1 MASMQEVEWEACL
14 IPPRKDPEL
23 EREIRKTWGIVPPVT
38 RFLSHS
44 PWVARSFA
52 RGNFHHGKLVHIPIR
67 LADVV
72 YLAVSQD
79 NSCRY
84 CFAAQRA
91 LLRIQG
97 FDKERIARIEQAFVS
112 AEDDPRESLVLDYA
126 RKISQSN
133 PPPTAADRVALRQAG
148 YSDEAITEIAYVAT
162 FTVGANRLGTLPAL
176 PVDDVE
182 GFEDRWHVRLLRPL
196 IARMQHSKE
205 QQGQP
210 DSLPPELKTGPFAYV
225 DLEFDGLPLARVS
238 RETMEAAWSSSVLSQ
253 RAKGLVFAV
262 VARGLD
268 SKRSEQE
275 ARRLLAPL
283 GLDDGD
289 VDEILSHLASPK
301 LDPIEA
307 AIVPFARETI
317 RYRPADIQ
325 RRARKLLEQLSV
337 EQFMEFVG
345 VVGLANGICRRSLAL
360 CEN

>member
-1 MASMQEVEWEACL
+1 MPRMQDVEWEPCL
-14 IPPRKDPEL
+14 IPPRKDAEL
-23 EREIRKTWGIVPPVT
+23 EREVRKTWGIVLPVI
-38 RFLSHS
+38 RFLSYS
-44 PWVARSFA
+44 PWLARSFA

-84 CFAAQRA
+84 CFAGQRA

-97 FDKERIARIEQAFVS
+97 FDKERIARIEQAFAS

-133 PPPTAADRVALRQAG
+133 PPPTATDRDALRQAG
-148 YSDEAITEIAYVAT
+148 YSDEAIKEIVCVAT
-162 FTVGANRLGTLPAL
+162 YTVVGNRLATLPAL

-205 QQGQP
+205 RQGQP
-210 DSLPPELKTGPFAYV
+210 EFLPPELRTGPFAYV
-225 DLEFDGLPLARVS
+225 DLECDGLPIARVS
-238 RETMEAAWSSSVLSQ
+238 RETIQSAWSSPVLTQ

-275 ARRLLAPL
+275 ARRLLAPH

-337 EQFMEFVG
+337 ERFMEFAG
-345 VVGLANGICRRSLAL
+345 VVGIANGICRRSLAL

>member
-1 MASMQEVEWEACL
+1 MASMQDVEWEACL
-14 IPPRKDPEL
+14 VPPRKDPEL
-23 EREIRKTWGIVPPVT
+23 EREFRKTWGTVPPVARYLT
-38 RFLSHS
+38 HS
-44 PWVARSFA
+44 PWLARILV
-52 RGNFHHGKLVHIPIR
+52 RGTFRHGQLVHIDIR
-67 LADVV
+67 LAELIF
-72 YLAVSQD
+72 LAVSQD

-84 CFAAQRA
+84 CFAAQRGS
-91 LLRIQG
+91 LRIQG
-97 FDKERIARIEQAFVS
+97 FDEERIRRVEQAFAS

-148 YSDEAITEIAYVAT
+148 YSDEAIKEIAYVASS
-162 FTVGANRLGTLPAL
+162 TVAGNRMATLPAV
-176 PVDDVE
+176 PVEDVE
-182 GFEDRWHVRLLRPL
+182 GIEDRWYVRLLRPL
-196 IARMQHSKE
+196 IARMLRSKE
-205 QQGQP
+205 RQGQP
-210 DSLPPELKTGPFAYV
+210 EFLPPELKTGPFAYV
-225 DLEFDGLPLARVS
+225 DLELDGLPVARVS
-238 RETMEAAWSSSVLSQ
+238 REIILSAWNSPVLSQ

-275 ARRLLAPL
+275 ARRLLAPH
-283 GLDDGD
+283 GLDDAD

-325 RRARKLLEQLSV
+325 RRARKLLEQLSI

-345 VVGLANGICRRSLAL
+345 VVGLANGFCRRSLAL